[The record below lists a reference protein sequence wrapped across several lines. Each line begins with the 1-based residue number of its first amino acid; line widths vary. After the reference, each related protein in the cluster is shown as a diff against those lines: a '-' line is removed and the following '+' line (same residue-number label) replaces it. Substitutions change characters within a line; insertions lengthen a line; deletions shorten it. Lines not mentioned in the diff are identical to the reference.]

1 MFVRVLP
8 LSQQI
13 ALQAEF
19 FPQTGAQGRK
29 PQQQQTTSQSPF
41 YPCCRLSMTVQHL
54 LNLEREEQRRL
65 EQENAHLKGEIQVL
79 QLAIT
84 SKDKDK
90 QGSLAAMAA
99 AEA

>member
-1 MFVRVLP
+1 M
-8 LSQQI
+8 
-13 ALQAEF
+13 
-19 FPQTGAQGRK
+19 
-29 PQQQQTTSQSPF
+29 
-41 YPCCRLSMTVQHL
+41 QHL

-79 QLAIT
+79 QLAII

-90 QGSLAAMAA
+90 QGGRAAMVA

>member
-1 MFVRVLP
+1 M
-8 LSQQI
+8 
-13 ALQAEF
+13 QAS
-19 FPQTGAQGRK
+19 PQGRE
-29 PQQQQTTSQSPF
+29 PQQQGTTLQQPLP
-41 YPCCRLSMTVQHL
+41 PCCRLSMTVQHL

-90 QGSLAAMAA
+90 QESIATMAA

>member
-1 MFVRVLP
+1 
-8 LSQQI
+8 
-13 ALQAEF
+13 
-19 FPQTGAQGRK
+19 
-29 PQQQQTTSQSPF
+29 
-41 YPCCRLSMTVQHL
+41 MTVQHL

-65 EQENAHLKGEIQVL
+65 EQENMHLKGEIEVL

-90 QGSLAAMAA
+90 QGGLAAMAA

>member
-1 MFVRVLP
+1 M
-8 LSQQI
+8 I
-13 ALQAEF
+13 
-19 FPQTGAQGRK
+19 
-29 PQQQQTTSQSPF
+29 
-41 YPCCRLSMTVQHL
+41 VQHL

-84 SKDKDK
+84 SKEKGEQDSF
-90 QGSLAAMAA
+90 GAMAA